1 MSFLGDFFE
10 LLSFKKGEKVNPDL
24 LTPAVNQGRK
34 RWKQTYMVQQ
44 SDAQQNLREPQDNQK
59 TTQLNTRDSFIQRKK
74 NQNPFINFRI
84 NSLNF
89 MTDLQPDEMTH

>member
-74 NQNPFINFRI
+74 KNQNPFINFRI
-84 NSLNF
+84 DSLNCLNNSLNK
-89 MTDLQPDEMTH
+89 